1 MSDRRK
7 DEEKER
13 LMKEILNK
21 DRSKIETGSDAKVTL
36 SLGSDGKE
44 DRRADRTAEAVN
56 QMAGMISS
64 AGKATSDLLKNA
76 DRSFDELRKLLT
88 NQQKDLENLSRD
100 NGFNQADM
108 ERVQKEIEADYG
120 LTPAE
125 TKAQTVIK
133 NLDTAKVF
141 EEVYQEMDKEIVGQ
155 NEALKQIGI
164 AFRRP
169 FVMGTEEGKPKNVIL
184 VTGPKGSG
192 RHAMITEMARSLF
205 KHRAIASDDVYTI
218 DMSLYQSGAQEQIF
232 LQDLYK
238 DLSGHGEIIC
248 FENFETGFPSF
259 LRMVDSL
266 VCDGKVILSKRYV
279 LNKGV
284 LVENQTGLVKD
295 AVDSLSAAGK
305 YLVFITTKGTKAV
318 QDAFGANFLYHVL
331 DMVTLTAFT
340 EEDAR
345 EFTDRESS
353 SLEEK
358 AVTNLKI
365 SVSVRQDLKDW
376 VVQNYDKTL
385 GADALSGLFND
396 FYISLSQA
404 ALVDNLPAG
413 TPVAMTLSEGVPA
426 AVYNGKSV
434 TLTRSKT
441 SAEEIEAVNREL
453 DEIVGLETIKEYIR
467 SLQNHIRMQEIRKA
481 QGMKTSEISKHMI
494 FTGNPGTGK
503 TTIARLISRYMKAIG
518 ALSQGQLVEVTRA
531 DLVAQYVG
539 QTAPLTM
546 SVIKSALG
554 GVLFID
560 EAYSLYRG
568 KDDSFGL
575 ECIDTIVKA
584 MEDNRENLIVILAGY
599 EKEMAGF
606 LESNSGLK
614 SRFPNLIHFP
624 DYTGEELRKIAVIQ
638 AKSKGYTIAEDA
650 LPALEEYFNKV
661 QSINAAEAGNGR
673 LARNVVEDAI
683 LKQSGRVVKDPSAK
697 IDELQQ
703 KDFDFTVK
711 VKPADEFADLREFN
725 EMLKGQAG
733 S

>member
-1 MSDRRK
+1 MSDKRR
-7 DEEKER
+7 EEKER
-13 LMKEILNK
+13 LMRELLNK
-21 DRSKIETGSDAKVTL
+21 DRSAPSKTEDIVLTTDSGKSIEQTAGDVKTMSDML
-36 SLGSDGKE
+36 
-44 DRRADRTAEAVN
+44 N
-56 QMAGMISS
+56 S
-64 AGKATSDLLKNA
+64 ASKATSDLLKNA
-76 DRSFDELRKLLT
+76 DHSFDELRRLLSG
-88 NQQKDLENLSRD
+88 QQKELEALSKQ
-100 NGFNQADM
+100 NGFNTADM
-108 ERVQKEIEADYG
+108 ERVQKEIEKDYG
-120 LTPAE
+120 LTQEEVNRPGVLKE
-125 TKAQTVIK
+125 F
-133 NLDTAKVF
+133 DTAQVF
-141 EEVYQEMDKEIVGQ
+141 SEILNELDEEIVGQ
-155 NEALKQIGI
+155 DEALRQFCV

-169 FVMGTEEGKPKNVIL
+169 YVMGTEPGKAKNVIL
-184 VTGPKGSG
+184 VTGPRGSG
-192 RHAMITEMARSLF
+192 RHACVMKMAKSMF
-205 KHRAIASDDVYTI
+205 EHRIIGSDDVYTI

-238 DLSGHGEIIC
+238 DLSGRGEIIC
-248 FENFETGFPSF
+248 FENFEVGFPGF

-266 VCDGKVILSKRYV
+266 VCTGKVTLSKRYV
-279 LNKGV
+279 LNKGI

-295 AVDSLSAAGK
+295 AVDSLSASGK
-305 YLVFITTKGTKAV
+305 FLVFITNNGTKAV

-331 DMVTLTAFT
+331 DTVTLTPFT
-340 EEDAR
+340 ELDAH
-345 EFTDRESS
+345 EFTDRLSA
-353 SLEEK
+353 SLTERAAK
-358 AVTNLKI
+358 NLKLA
-365 SVSVRQDLKDW
+365 VSVNDDLRSW
-376 VVQNYDKTL
+376 VVENYDKTN
-385 GADALSGLFND
+385 GADSLTGLFND

-404 ALVDNLPAG
+404 ALTEFFPAG
-413 TPVAMTLSEGVPA
+413 TPVMMGVADGVPT
-426 AVYNGKSV
+426 AVIKEKRIV
-434 TLTRSKT
+434 LTRSKT
-441 SAEEIEAVNREL
+441 SAEEIEAVNKEL

-481 QGMKTSEISKHMI
+481 QGMKSSEISKHMI

-584 MEDNRENLIVILAGY
+584 MEDNRDNLIVILAGY
-599 EKEMAGF
+599 SREMEGF

-614 SRFPNLIHFP
+614 SRFPNVIHFP

-638 AKSKGYTIAEDA
+638 AKQKGYVIEESA
-650 LPALEEYFNKV
+650 LPVLEEYFDKV

-673 LARNVVEDAI
+673 LARNVIEEAI
-683 LKQSGRVVKDPSAK
+683 LRQSGRVVNDSSAK
-697 IDELQQ
+697 IDELR
-703 KDFDFTVK
+703 KEDFDLTVK
-711 VKPADEFADLREFN
+711 VKPADEFKDLREFN
-725 EMLKGQAG
+725 EMMSKIG